1 MSLCV
6 HLESALLVW
15 LTISVYRHGAHDANQ
30 HCNTLKGCILWGQ
43 ARAPIHRRN
52 GNAEIADDGTLEV
65 EIHFV
70 DGDEPTLIA
79 EREISSTAC

>member
-1 MSLCV
+1 
-6 HLESALLVW
+6 
-15 LTISVYRHGAHDANQ
+15 
-30 HCNTLKGCILWGQ
+30 
-43 ARAPIHRRN
+43 
-52 GNAEIADDGTLEV
+52 LEV